1 MSQHRTIIALAL
13 LALLAAAC
21 QPQVVEVTQ
30 IVTQEVVVTR
40 EVEKIVPATV
50 EVTRIVQVPA
60 EQPEIAPETAAV
72 NIPLAG
78 PLADRNA
85 EISGMAW
92 YGDNLILMPQYP
104 NFSEEAGDGFLY
116 ALPKDQIVAYLA
128 GETYEPLEP
137 TRIPFTAPDVQDT
150 IAGFEGY
157 EAIAFI
163 GDEVY
168 MTIESETDSGLVGY
182 LLFGEIEPNLS
193 AVTMNTAN
201 LVPISA
207 QSSVGNMCE
216 ESLVVTGDGMFTIY
230 EANGA
235 GVNASP
241 VVNVFD
247 MSLAPV
253 DPIPFANVEYR
264 ITDATE
270 LDGDNRFWAI
280 NYFYPGDEDLLPES
294 DPLADEYGEGATHAA
309 SDGVERLVEFQYSG
323 DTISLTETPPIQLQL
338 MADGSL
344 RNWEGLVC
352 LDDSGFLLATDK
364 YPRTILAFVSLP
376 EEE

>member
-1 MSQHRTIIALAL
+1 MIVSLAL
-13 LALLAAAC
+13 LVLLVVAC
-21 QPQVVEVTQ
+21 QPSIVEVTQ
-30 IVTQEVVVTR
+30 IVTQEVEVIR
-40 EVEKIVPATV
+40 EVETIVEATV
-50 EVTRIVQVPA
+50 EVTRIVEVEVPA
-60 EQPEIAPETAAV
+60 VQTEIAPETAAV

-78 PLADRNA
+78 TLASRDA

-137 TRIPFTAPDVQDT
+137 ARIPFTAPDVQDT

-157 EAIAFI
+157 EAIAFL

-193 AVTMNTAN
+193 AVTMNTVN
-201 LVPISA
+201 LVPIPA

-235 GVNASP
+235 GVNAAP
-241 VVNVFD
+241 VVNLFD

-280 NYFYPGDEDLLPES
+280 NYFFPGDEDLLPES
-294 DPLADEYGEGATHAA
+294 DPLADKYGEGATHAA
-309 SDGVERLVEFQYSG
+309 SDGVERLVEFQYSADG
-323 DTISLTETPPIQLQL
+323 IALTETPPIQLQL

-344 RNWEGLVC
+344 RNWEGLVR
-352 LDDSGFLLATDK
+352 LDESGFLLATDK
-364 YPRTILAFVSLP
+364 YPRTILAFVPLP